1 MHPNGQYKQEK
12 LILRGDFLDIQ
23 WITVNPGKVYVGSD
37 NRSII
42 FGGIGP
48 RHEIKIDYK
57 FEISF
62 SPISRED
69 ASELLASSDYYIAS
83 ESEWELAFQ
92 QNLISGNNELEELSD
107 RIRGSYWSK
116 YCDGRPFIEENWI
129 MKVARIWDSGNASVS
144 QINKNDNTDYIRLV
158 KRPSDDMFTIE
169 SPQLPESSNKSRLIF
184 EESFISLIFGIIP
197 SFLWAYFNASEGYI
211 LEGWLNLIFG
221 GLFIGV
227 FTVIFWRPRTKSWR
241 IGHNCGKMKEI

>member
-1 MHPNGQYKQEK
+1 MHLNGQYKQEK

-23 WITVNPGKVYVGSD
+23 WVTVNPGKVYVGSD

-69 ASELLASSDYYIAS
+69 AFELLASSDYSIAS

-116 YCDGRPFIEENWI
+116 CCDGRPFIEENWI
-129 MKVARIWDSGNASVS
+129 MKVARIWDSGNASVG

-169 SPQLPESSNKSRLIF
+169 SPKLPESSNKSRLIF